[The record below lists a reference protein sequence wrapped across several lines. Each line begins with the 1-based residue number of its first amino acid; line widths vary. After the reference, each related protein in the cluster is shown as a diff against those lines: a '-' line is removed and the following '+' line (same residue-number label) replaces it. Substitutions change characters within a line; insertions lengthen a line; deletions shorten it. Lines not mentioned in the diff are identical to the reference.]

1 MPAGEAIAALLPI
14 PVKLPDEGGE
24 TEEAVRVGKE
34 QQANGRE
41 QQGGSRNFQRYKG
54 LLPFRRSFAN
64 SIRDARC
71 LRNRQSLQTGSSVFF
86 RAGEKCEFPV
96 FIHSFRYHE
105 GNFRKTW
112 LDSSVFAITN
122 AAPRGGGNERSM
134 SNSLKIA
141 IPKGSLQEPT
151 IELFAKA
158 GYEIY
163 VSSRGYRPASNDSE
177 LDIYL
182 IRAQEIG
189 RYLGQGFIDCGITGL
204 DWASEGGAELEDLAE
219 LPYSRAT
226 VKPTRWVLVVP
237 EDSPIQKPQDL
248 EGKRI
253 ATEGVGIT
261 QRYLDKL
268 GIKAEVEFSWGATE
282 VKVPDLVDAI
292 VDVTETGS
300 SLKANRL
307 RIVDTLLTSFP
318 HFYANPKAAQDA
330 WKREKMERIV
340 LLLKSA
346 IAARDKVGLKMNL
359 PADRLQE
366 LLSKLPSLRRPTVSQ
381 LSEDGWVAVETVIDE
396 VLVRDMI
403 PDLKK
408 LGAEG
413 IIEYAL
419 NKLVP

>member
-1 MPAGEAIAALLPI
+1 
-14 PVKLPDEGGE
+14 
-24 TEEAVRVGKE
+24 
-34 QQANGRE
+34 
-41 QQGGSRNFQRYKG
+41 
-54 LLPFRRSFAN
+54 
-64 SIRDARC
+64 
-71 LRNRQSLQTGSSVFF
+71 
-86 RAGEKCEFPV
+86 
-96 FIHSFRYHE
+96 
-105 GNFRKTW
+105 
-112 LDSSVFAITN
+112 
-122 AAPRGGGNERSM
+122 M
-134 SNSLKIA
+134 SKSLKIA

-151 IELFAKA
+151 IALFKKA

-204 DWASEGGAELEDLAE
+204 DWASESGTELVDFAE

-226 VKPTRWVLVVP
+226 VRPTRWVLAVP
-237 EDSPIQKPQDL
+237 EDSPIKSPKDL

-261 QRYLDKL
+261 ERYLAKH
-268 GIKAEVEFSWGATE
+268 GINAEVEFSWGATE

-300 SLKANRL
+300 SLKENRL

-318 HFYANPKAAQDA
+318 HFYSSPAAAADE
-330 WKREKMERIV
+330 WKREKMERISM
-340 LLLKSA
+340 LLKSA
-346 IAARDKVGLKMNL
+346 ICARDKVGLKMNL
-359 PADRLQE
+359 PEESLSA
-366 LLSKLPSLRRPTVSQ
+366 LLDKLPSLRRPTVSK
-381 LSEDGWVAVETVIDE
+381 LSEEGWVAVETVIDE

-403 PDLKK
+403 PDLKA

-413 IIEYAL
+413 IIEYPL
-419 NKLVP
+419 NKIVP